1 MTIPTNIAKDS
12 VKRRDY
18 VFKRVGRCD
27 DQTPLCP
34 LETTEEKNYE
44 LDGGM
49 KHE

>member
-1 MTIPTNIAKDS
+1 MTIPTNIAKDP

-18 VFKRVGRCD
+18 IFKRVGRED

-34 LETTEEKNYE
+34 LEKNCE